1 MQHIIEQHIIELAV
15 LVLLVFLQLRYYR
28 QASKIFNVF
37 QNIFRNA
44 SYAAAQKKEVA
55 WVDTKTSRLVSVG
68 ALGKN
73 CAEGTLVIYRS
84 SREKAE
90 VFDKIMS
97 DVNSYILNC
106 KNSSPDF
113 HLMKDIVE
121 RQCDRYE
128 EEAEAIIPFPLY
140 CGLAGT
146 IFGIIFGLGG
156 IGLSE
161 GGFSGF
167 VNNPGASIGA
177 LLSGIAFAMIVSFL
191 GLLFTTLLSI
201 KHKNVKAEVDTQKNK
216 FYNWLQYSVMPNMAG
231 DLPSA
236 VNQLRE
242 YLGSF
247 NYQLDHNV
255 KKMSGV
261 FGDATKAFEQ
271 QKDILN
277 AIQQMDVAKMAHYN
291 MKVLERFEESINHVD
306 QFNKV
311 FDTLKSAAEHID
323 DHQKNIRS
331 IADASSQINE
341 NIVRFIEEVDKHIAE
356 ATNSVNGVMQKQQE
370 AIIRALENNDD
381 QMSKTFQERHRK
393 LVEAFTD
400 YQAMAKEF
408 KELPG
413 IKKSLDALAKQMVEQ
428 NKALLALVSNVKAGR
443 NEGAKTVIAGEG
455 QGAARGPVWQKYVT
469 WGLLALVAVAVVFVG
484 ITNVFMINKMNEP
497 SRMLPVDTTMVAPA
511 DSISGDTTMAVPADS
526 FSKGTSL
533 SADKAKMETPS
544 QSSGANEVSSK
555 AKGEEKPSTAK
566 TRHSSRKPHLKG
578 KR

>member
-1 MQHIIEQHIIELAV
+1 MQHIIELAV
-15 LVLLVFLQLRYYR
+15 LALLVFLQLRYYR
-28 QASKIFNVF
+28 QAYKIFDVF
-37 QNIFRNA
+37 KGIFENA
-44 SYAAAQKKEVA
+44 TYAVAQKRDNV
-55 WVDTKTSRLVSVG
+55 WVDNDTKKMIFL
-68 ALGKN
+68 N
-73 CAEGTLVIYRS
+73 DIQEDCDEGTLVLYRAS
-84 SREKAE
+84 DENSE
-90 VFDKIMS
+90 VFEEITS
-97 DVNSYILNC
+97 DVNSYIMNC

-121 RQCDRYE
+121 RKCDRLE

-156 IGLSE
+156 IGLSK
-161 GGFSGF
+161 GGYSGF
-167 VNNPGASIGA
+167 VENPGEAIGA
-177 LLSGIAFAMIVSFL
+177 LLGGIALAMIVSFL

-201 KHKNVKAEVDTQKNK
+201 KHKNAKAVVDTQKNE

-231 DLPSA
+231 DLPAA

-247 NYQLDHNV
+247 NHQLDHNV

-261 FGDATKAFEQ
+261 FGDATKSFEQ

-277 AIQQMDVAKMAHYN
+277 AIQQMDVAKMARYN

-311 FDTLKSAAEHID
+311 FDTLKSAAEHIE
-323 DHQKNIRS
+323 DHQKIIQSN
-331 IADASSQINE
+331 AAASAKIND
-341 NIVRFIEEVDKHIAE
+341 NFVKFTEEVDKHIAE

-370 AIIRALENNDD
+370 AIIRALESNDD

-413 IKKSLDALAKQMVEQ
+413 IMKSLDALAKQMGEQ
-428 NKALLALVSNVKAGR
+428 NKALLALVSNAKAGR
-443 NEGAKTVIAGEG
+443 NEGAKTVISGEG
-455 QGAARGPVWQKYVT
+455 QGAARGPLWQKYVT
-469 WGLLALVAVAVVFVG
+469 WGLLTLVAVAVVFVG

-497 SRMLPVDTTMVAPA
+497 SRMLPVDSTMLAPA
-511 DSISGDTTMAVPADS
+511 DSFSVDTTMAVPADS
-526 FSKGTSL
+526 FSEGTSL
-533 SADKAKMETPS
+533 SADKSKMETPS
-544 QSSGANEVSSK
+544 QSSGAKEVSSK

-566 TRHSSRKPHLKG
+566 TRLSSKKPLPKG

>member
-1 MQHIIEQHIIELAV
+1 MLHIVEIAGLAV
-15 LVLLVFLQLRYYR
+15 LVYLQLRYYR
-28 QASKIFNVF
+28 QAYKIFDVF
-37 QNIFRNA
+37 KGIFENA
-44 SYAAAQKKEVA
+44 TYAVAQKRDNV
-55 WVDTKTSRLVSVG
+55 WVDNDTKKMIFL
-68 ALGKN
+68 N
-73 CAEGTLVIYRS
+73 DIQEDCDEGTLVLY
-84 SREKAE
+84 KASDENSE
-90 VFDKIMS
+90 VFEEITS
-97 DVNSYILNC
+97 DVNSYIMNC

-121 RQCDRYE
+121 RKCDRYE

-216 FYNWLQYSVMPNMAG
+216 FYNWLQYSVMPSMAG
-231 DLPSA
+231 DLPAA

-247 NYQLDHNV
+247 NHQLDHNV
-255 KKMSGV
+255 KKMSSV
-261 FGDATKAFEQ
+261 FGNATQAFEQ
-271 QKDILN
+271 QKDILQ
-277 AIQQMDVAKMAHYN
+277 AIQELDVAKMARYN

-323 DHQKNIRS
+323 DHQTNIRS

-341 NIVRFIEEVDKHIAE
+341 NIVRFIEDVDKHIAE

-413 IKKSLDALAKQMVEQ
+413 IKKSLDALAKQMGEQ
-428 NKALLALVSNVKAGR
+428 NKALLALVSNAKAGR
-443 NEGAKTVIAGEG
+443 NEGAKTVISSEG

-511 DSISGDTTMAVPADS
+511 DSVSVDSTMAVPADS
-526 FSKGTSL
+526 FSKGTSP

-555 AKGEEKPSTAK
+555 AKDEEKTSTAK

>member
-1 MQHIIEQHIIELAV
+1 MQHIVEIVV
-15 LVLLVFLQLRYYR
+15 LVILVILQLRYYR
-28 QASKIFNVF
+28 QASKIFDVF
-37 QNIFRNA
+37 QSIFRNA
-44 SYAAAQKKEVA
+44 SYAVAQKKEGVWIDA
-55 WVDTKTSRLVSVG
+55 STYQAMDFGDWG
-68 ALGKN
+68 EN
-73 CAEGTLVIYRS
+73 CVEGTLVIYRS
-84 SREKAE
+84 SDENSE
-90 VFDKIMS
+90 VFEEITS
-97 DVNSYILNC
+97 DVNSYIMNC

-121 RQCDRYE
+121 RKCDRLE

-167 VNNPGASIGA
+167 VKNPGEAIGA
-177 LLSGIAFAMIVSFL
+177 LLGGIALAMIVSFL

-201 KHKNVKAEVDTQKNK
+201 KHKNAKAVVDTQKNK

-231 DLPSA
+231 DLPAA

-247 NYQLDHNV
+247 NHQLDHNV
-255 KKMSGV
+255 KKMSSV
-261 FGDATKAFEQ
+261 FGNATQAFEQ
-271 QKDILN
+271 QKDILQ
-277 AIQQMDVAKMAHYN
+277 AIQELDVAKMARYN

-311 FDTLKSAAEHID
+311 FDTLKSAAEHIE
-323 DHQKNIRS
+323 DHQKIIQSN
-331 IADASSQINE
+331 AAASAKIND
-341 NIVRFIEEVDKHIAE
+341 NFVKFTEEVDKHIAE
-356 ATNSVNGVMQKQQE
+356 ATNSVNRVMQKQQE

-428 NKALLALVSNVKAGR
+428 NKALLALVSNAKAGR
-443 NEGAKTVIAGEG
+443 NEGAKTVISGEG
-455 QGAARGPVWQKYVT
+455 QGSTSSPAWQKYVT

-497 SRMLPVDTTMVAPA
+497 SRMLPVDSTMVAPA
-511 DSISGDTTMAVPADS
+511 DSVSVDTTTAVPTAP
-526 FSKGTSL
+526 FSEGTSP

-544 QSSGANEVSSK
+544 QGSGANEVYSK

-566 TRHSSRKPHLKG
+566 TRLSSRKPHSKG

>member
-1 MQHIIEQHIIELAV
+1 MQHIIELAV
-15 LVLLVFLQLRYYR
+15 LALLVFLQLRYYR
-28 QASKIFNVF
+28 QASKIFDVF
-37 QNIFRNA
+37 QSIFRNA
-44 SYAAAQKKEVA
+44 SYAVAQKKEGVWIDA
-55 WVDTKTSRLVSVG
+55 STYQAMDFGDWG
-68 ALGKN
+68 EN
-73 CAEGTLVIYRS
+73 CVEGTLVIYRS
-84 SREKAE
+84 SDGNSE
-90 VFDKIMS
+90 VFEEITS
-97 DVNSYILNC
+97 DVNSYIMNC

-121 RQCDRYE
+121 RKCDRLE

-156 IGLSE
+156 IGLSK

-167 VNNPGASIGA
+167 VKTPEVAIGA
-177 LLSGIAFAMIVSFL
+177 LLGGIALAMIVSFL

-201 KHKNVKAEVDTQKNK
+201 KHKNAKAVVDTQKNE

-231 DLPSA
+231 DLPAA

-247 NYQLDHNV
+247 NHQLDHNV
-255 KKMSGV
+255 KKMSNV
-261 FGDATKAFEQ
+261 FGNATQAFEQ
-271 QKDILN
+271 PKDILN

-311 FDTLKSAAEHID
+311 FDTLKSAAEHIE
-323 DHQKNIRS
+323 DHQKIIQRN
-331 IADASSQINE
+331 AAASAKIND
-341 NIVRFIEEVDKHIAE
+341 NFVKFTEEVDKHIAE

-413 IKKSLDALAKQMVEQ
+413 IKKSLDALAKQMGEQ
-428 NKALLALVSNVKAGR
+428 NKALLALVSNAKAGR
-443 NEGAKTVIAGEG
+443 NEGAKTVISSEG
-455 QGAARGPVWQKYVT
+455 QGVARGPVWQKYVT

-497 SRMLPVDTTMVAPA
+497 SKMLPVDTTMVAPA
-511 DSISGDTTMAVPADS
+511 DSVSADSTMAVPADS
-526 FSKGTSL
+526 FSKGTSP
-533 SADKAKMETPS
+533 SADKSKMETPS
-544 QSSGANEVSSK
+544 QSSGAKEVSSK
-555 AKGEEKPSTAK
+555 AKGEEKPSTVK
-566 TRHSSRKPHLKG
+566 TRLSSKKPLPKG

>member
-1 MQHIIEQHIIELAV
+1 
-15 LVLLVFLQLRYYR
+15 
-28 QASKIFNVF
+28 
-37 QNIFRNA
+37 
-44 SYAAAQKKEVA
+44 
-55 WVDTKTSRLVSVG
+55 
-68 ALGKN
+68 
-73 CAEGTLVIYRS
+73 
-84 SREKAE
+84 
-90 VFDKIMS
+90 
-97 DVNSYILNC
+97 
-106 KNSSPDF
+106 
-113 HLMKDIVE
+113 MKDIVE
-121 RQCDRYE
+121 RKCDRYE

-216 FYNWLQYSVMPNMAG
+216 FYNWLQYSVMPSMAG
-231 DLPSA
+231 DLPAA

-247 NYQLDHNV
+247 NHQLDHNV
-255 KKMSGV
+255 KKMSSV
-261 FGDATKAFEQ
+261 FGNATQAFEQ
-271 QKDILN
+271 QKDILQ
-277 AIQQMDVAKMAHYN
+277 AIQELDVAKMARYN

-311 FDTLKSAAEHID
+311 FDTLKSAAEHIE
-323 DHQKNIRS
+323 DHQKIIQSN
-331 IADASSQINE
+331 AAASAKIND
-341 NIVRFIEEVDKHIAE
+341 NFVKFTEEVDKHIAE

-413 IKKSLDALAKQMVEQ
+413 IKKSLDALAKQMGEQ
-428 NKALLALVSNVKAGR
+428 NKALLALVSNAKAGR
-443 NEGAKTVIAGEG
+443 NEGAKTVISSEG
-455 QGAARGPVWQKYVT
+455 QGVARGPVWQKYVT

-497 SRMLPVDTTMVAPA
+497 SKMLPVDTTMVAPA
-511 DSISGDTTMAVPADS
+511 DSVSADSTMAVPADS
-526 FSKGTSL
+526 FSKGTSP

-566 TRHSSRKPHLKG
+566 TRLSSRKPHLKG

>member
-1 MQHIIEQHIIELAV
+1 MQHKIELAV
-15 LVLLVFLQLRYYR
+15 LALLVFLQLRYYY
-28 QASKIFNVF
+28 QASKIFDVF

-44 SYAAAQKKEVA
+44 SYAVAQKRDKI
-55 WVDTKTSRLVSVG
+55 WVDSNTKEMIFSNRFG
-68 ALGKN
+68 ED
-73 CAEGTLVIYRS
+73 CDEGTLVLYKS
-84 SREKAE
+84 SDENSE
-90 VFDKIMS
+90 VFEEITS
-97 DVNSYILNC
+97 DVNSYIMNC

-121 RQCDRYE
+121 RKCDRYE

-216 FYNWLQYSVMPNMAG
+216 FYNWLQYSVMPSMAG
-231 DLPSA
+231 DLPAA

-247 NYQLDHNV
+247 NHQLDHNV

-271 QKDILN
+271 QKNILN

-291 MKVLERFEESINHVD
+291 MKVLERFEESINHVA

-341 NIVRFIEEVDKHIAE
+341 NIVRFIEDVDNHIIA
-356 ATNSVNGVMQKQQE
+356 ATKSVNDVMTEQRDT
-370 AIIRALENNDD
+370 IIRALENNDV

-413 IKKSLDALAKQMVEQ
+413 IKKSLDALAKQMGEQ
-428 NKALLALVSNVKAGR
+428 NKALLALVSNAKAGR
-443 NEGAKTVIAGEG
+443 NEGAKTVISSEG

-511 DSISGDTTMAVPADS
+511 DSVSVDSTMAVPADS
-526 FSKGTSL
+526 FSKGTSP

-555 AKGEEKPSTAK
+555 AKDEEKTSTAK

>member
-1 MQHIIEQHIIELAV
+1 MQHIVEIAV
-15 LVLLVFLQLRYYR
+15 LALLVFLQLRYYR

-44 SYAAAQKKEVA
+44 SYPVAQKKQGV
-55 WVDTKTSRLVSVG
+55 WVDSSTG
-68 ALGKN
+68 QAMDFGDWGEN
-73 CAEGTLVIYRS
+73 CVEGTLVIYRS
-84 SREKAE
+84 SDENSE
-90 VFDKIMS
+90 VFEEITS
-97 DVNSYILNC
+97 DINSYIMNC

-121 RQCDRYE
+121 RKCDRLE

-156 IGLSE
+156 IGLSK

-167 VNNPGASIGA
+167 VNNPGEAIGA
-177 LLSGIAFAMIVSFL
+177 LLGGIALAMIVSFL

-201 KHKNVKAEVDTQKNK
+201 KHKNAKAVVDTQKNE

-231 DLPSA
+231 DLPAA

-247 NYQLDHNV
+247 NHQLDHNV

-311 FDTLKSAAEHID
+311 FDTLKSAAEHIE
-323 DHQKNIRS
+323 DHQKIIKSNAAVS
-331 IADASSQINE
+331 AKIND
-341 NIVRFIEEVDKHIAE
+341 NFVKFTEEVDKHIAE

-413 IKKSLDALAKQMVEQ
+413 IKKSLDALAKQMGEQ
-428 NKALLALVSNVKAGR
+428 NKALLALVSNAKAGR
-443 NEGAKTVIAGEG
+443 NEGAKTVISSEG

-497 SRMLPVDTTMVAPA
+497 SRMLPVDSTMVAPA
-511 DSISGDTTMAVPADS
+511 DSVSVDSTMAVPADS
-526 FSKGTSL
+526 FSKVNSPSTV
-533 SADKAKMETPS
+533 KAKMETPS
-544 QSSGANEVSSK
+544 LSSGAVEVSAK

-578 KR
+578 KL

>member
-1 MQHIIEQHIIELAV
+1 MQHIIELAV
-15 LVLLVFLQLRYYR
+15 LALLVFLQLRYYR
-28 QASKIFNVF
+28 QAYKIFDVF
-37 QNIFRNA
+37 KGIFENA
-44 SYAAAQKKEVA
+44 TYAVAQKRDNV
-55 WVDTKTSRLVSVG
+55 WVDNDTKKMIFL
-68 ALGKN
+68 N
-73 CAEGTLVIYRS
+73 DIQEDCDEGTLVLYRAS
-84 SREKAE
+84 DENSE
-90 VFDKIMS
+90 VFEEITS
-97 DVNSYILNC
+97 DVNSYIMNC

-121 RQCDRYE
+121 RKCDRYE

-216 FYNWLQYSVMPNMAG
+216 FYNWLQYSVMPSMAG
-231 DLPSA
+231 DLPAA

-247 NYQLDHNV
+247 NHQLDHNV
-255 KKMSGV
+255 KKMSSV
-261 FGDATKAFEQ
+261 FGNATQAFEQ
-271 QKDILN
+271 QKDILQ
-277 AIQQMDVAKMAHYN
+277 AIQELDVAKMARYN

-306 QFNKV
+306 QFNKI
-311 FDTLKSAAEHID
+311 FDTLKSAAEHIE
-323 DHQKNIRS
+323 DHQKIIQSN
-331 IADASSQINE
+331 AAASAKIND
-341 NIVRFIEEVDKHIAE
+341 NFVKFTEEVDKHIAE

-413 IKKSLDALAKQMVEQ
+413 IKKSLDALAKQMGEQ

-443 NEGAKTVIAGEG
+443 NEGAKTVISSEG

-511 DSISGDTTMAVPADS
+511 DSV
-526 FSKGTSL
+526 SKGTSP

>member
-1 MQHIIEQHIIELAV
+1 MQHIIELAV
-15 LVLLVFLQLRYYR
+15 LALLVFLQLRYYR
-28 QASKIFNVF
+28 QAYKIFDVF
-37 QNIFRNA
+37 KGIFENA
-44 SYAAAQKKEVA
+44 TYAVAQKRDNV
-55 WVDTKTSRLVSVG
+55 WVDNDTKKMIFL
-68 ALGKN
+68 N
-73 CAEGTLVIYRS
+73 DIQEDCDEGTLVLYRAS
-84 SREKAE
+84 DENSE
-90 VFDKIMS
+90 VFEEITS
-97 DVNSYILNC
+97 DVNSYIMNC

-121 RQCDRYE
+121 RKCDRYE

-216 FYNWLQYSVMPNMAG
+216 FYNWLQYSVMPSMAG
-231 DLPSA
+231 DLPAA

-247 NYQLDHNV
+247 NHQLDHNV
-255 KKMSGV
+255 KKMSSV
-261 FGDATKAFEQ
+261 FGNATQAFEQ
-271 QKDILN
+271 QKDILQ
-277 AIQQMDVAKMAHYN
+277 AIQELDVAKMARYN

-311 FDTLKSAAEHID
+311 FDTLKSAAEHIE
-323 DHQKNIRS
+323 DHQTNIRS

-341 NIVRFIEEVDKHIAE
+341 NIVRFIEDVDKHIAE

-413 IKKSLDALAKQMVEQ
+413 IKKSLDALAKQMGEQ
-428 NKALLALVSNVKAGR
+428 NKALLALVSNAKAGR
-443 NEGAKTVIAGEG
+443 NEGAKTVISSEG

-511 DSISGDTTMAVPADS
+511 DSVSVDSTMAVPADS
-526 FSKGTSL
+526 FSKGTSP

-566 TRHSSRKPHLKG
+566 TRLSSRKPHLKG

>member
-1 MQHIIEQHIIELAV
+1 MQHIVEIAV
-15 LVLLVFLQLRYYR
+15 LAILVILQLRYYR
-28 QASKIFNVF
+28 QAYKIFDVFKRIFYNAGYSVAQKRGNIWVDPVRKKNVF
-37 QNIFRNA
+37 
-44 SYAAAQKKEVA
+44 
-55 WVDTKTSRLVSVG
+55 
-68 ALGKN
+68 LGDLGDN
-73 CAEGTLVIYRS
+73 CDEGTLVLYKTS
-84 SREKAE
+84 DENSE
-90 VFDKIMS
+90 VFEEITS
-97 DVNSYILNC
+97 DVNSYIMNC
-106 KNSSPDF
+106 RNSSPDF

-121 RQCDRYE
+121 RKCDRYE

-156 IGLSE
+156 IGLSD

-167 VNNPGASIGA
+167 VDNPGASIGA

-216 FYNWLQYSVMPNMAG
+216 FYNWLQYSVMPSMAG

-242 YLGSF
+242 YLSSF
-247 NYQLDHNV
+247 NHQLDRNV
-255 KKMSGV
+255 NRMSGV

-277 AIQQMDVAKMAHYN
+277 AIQQLDVAKMAHYN

-311 FDTLKSAAEHID
+311 FDTLKSAAEHIE
-323 DHQKNIRS
+323 DHQKIIKRN
-331 IADASSQINE
+331 AAASAKIND
-341 NIVRFIEEVDKHIAE
+341 NFVKFTEEVDKHIAE

-413 IKKSLDALAKQMVEQ
+413 IKKSLDALAKQMGEQ
-428 NKALLALVSNVKAGR
+428 NKALLALVSNAKAGR
-443 NEGAKTVIAGEG
+443 NEGAKTVISSEG
-455 QGAARGPVWQKYVT
+455 QGAASSPVWQKYIT

-484 ITNVFMINKMNEP
+484 ITNIFMINKMNEP

-511 DSISGDTTMAVPADS
+511 DSVSVDSTMAVPADS
-526 FSKGTSL
+526 FSKGTSP
-533 SADKAKMETPS
+533 STDKAKMETPS
-544 QSSGANEVSSK
+544 QSSGADEVSSK

-566 TRHSSRKPHLKG
+566 TRHSSKKPHPKG

>member
-1 MQHIIEQHIIELAV
+1 MQHIVEIAV
-15 LVLLVFLQLRYYR
+15 LAILVILQLRYYR
-28 QASKIFNVF
+28 QAYKIFDVF
-37 QNIFRNA
+37 KRIFYNA
-44 SYAAAQKKEVA
+44 GYSVAQKRGNI
-55 WVDTKTSRLVSVG
+55 WVDPVRKKCVFLDDFG
-68 ALGKN
+68 DN
-73 CAEGTLVIYRS
+73 CDEGTLVLYKTS
-84 SREKAE
+84 DENSE
-90 VFDKIMS
+90 VFEEITS
-97 DVNSYILNC
+97 DVNSYIMNC
-106 KNSSPDF
+106 RNSSPDF

-121 RQCDRYE
+121 RKCDRYE

-146 IFGIIFGLGG
+146 IFGIILGLGG
-156 IGLSE
+156 IGLSD

-167 VNNPGASIGA
+167 VDNPGASIGA

-201 KHKNVKAEVDTQKNK
+201 KHKNVKAEVDTQKNE
-216 FYNWLQYSVMPNMAG
+216 FYNWLQYSVMPSMAG

-247 NYQLDHNV
+247 NHQLDHNV

-277 AIQQMDVAKMAHYN
+277 AIQQMDVAKMARYN

-311 FDTLKSAAEHID
+311 FDTLKSAAEHIE
-323 DHQKNIRS
+323 DHQKIIQSN
-331 IADASSQINE
+331 AAASAKIND
-341 NIVRFIEEVDKHIAE
+341 NFVKFTEEVDKHIAE

-370 AIIRALENNDD
+370 AILRALENNDE
-381 QMSKTFQERHRK
+381 QMAKTFQERHRK

-413 IKKSLDALAKQMVEQ
+413 IKKSLDALAKQMGEQ
-428 NKALLALVSNVKAGR
+428 NKALLALVSNVKTGR
-443 NEGAKTVIAGEG
+443 NEGAKTVISDEG

-497 SRMLPVDTTMVAPA
+497 SRILPVDSTTAA
-511 DSISGDTTMAVPADS
+511 PADS
-526 FSKGTSL
+526 FSEGTSP
-533 SADKAKMETPS
+533 SADKSKMDGS
-544 QSSGANEVSSK
+544 SSSGAKEMSSK
-555 AKGEEKPSTAK
+555 AKGEEKSSRAK
-566 TRHSSRKPHLKG
+566 IRHSSKKHHPKG

>member
-1 MQHIIEQHIIELAV
+1 MLHIVEIAGLAV
-15 LVLLVFLQLRYYR
+15 LVYLQLRYYR
-28 QASKIFNVF
+28 QAYKIFDVF
-37 QNIFRNA
+37 KGIFENA
-44 SYAAAQKKEVA
+44 TYAVAQKRDNV
-55 WVDTKTSRLVSVG
+55 WVDNDTKKMIFL
-68 ALGKN
+68 N
-73 CAEGTLVIYRS
+73 DIQEDCDEGTLVLY
-84 SREKAE
+84 KASDENSE
-90 VFDKIMS
+90 VFEEITS
-97 DVNSYILNC
+97 DVNSYIMNC

-121 RQCDRYE
+121 RKCDRYE

-216 FYNWLQYSVMPNMAG
+216 FYNWLQYSVMPSMAG
-231 DLPSA
+231 DLPAA

-247 NYQLDHNV
+247 NHQLDHNV

-271 QKDILN
+271 QKNILN

-291 MKVLERFEESINHVD
+291 MKVLERFEESINHVA

-341 NIVRFIEEVDKHIAE
+341 NIVRFIEDVDNHIIA
-356 ATNSVNGVMQKQQE
+356 ATKSVNDVMTEQRDT
-370 AIIRALENNDD
+370 IIRALENNDV

-413 IKKSLDALAKQMVEQ
+413 IKKSLDALAKQMGEQ
-428 NKALLALVSNVKAGR
+428 NKALLALVSNAKAGR
-443 NEGAKTVIAGEG
+443 NEGAKTVISSEG

-511 DSISGDTTMAVPADS
+511 DSVSVDSTMAVPADS
-526 FSKGTSL
+526 FSKGTSP

-544 QSSGANEVSSK
+544 QSSGANGVSSK
-555 AKGEEKPSTAK
+555 AKDEEKTSTAK

>member
-1 MQHIIEQHIIELAV
+1 MLHIVEIAGLAV
-15 LVLLVFLQLRYYR
+15 LVYLQLRYYR
-28 QASKIFNVF
+28 QAYKIFDVF
-37 QNIFRNA
+37 KGIFENA
-44 SYAAAQKKEVA
+44 TYAVAQKRDNV
-55 WVDTKTSRLVSVG
+55 WVDNDTKKMIFL
-68 ALGKN
+68 N
-73 CAEGTLVIYRS
+73 DIQEDCDEGTLVLY
-84 SREKAE
+84 KASDENSE
-90 VFDKIMS
+90 VFEEITS
-97 DVNSYILNC
+97 DVNSYIMNC

-121 RQCDRYE
+121 RKCDRYE

-216 FYNWLQYSVMPNMAG
+216 FYNWLQYSVMPSMAG
-231 DLPSA
+231 DLPAA

-247 NYQLDHNV
+247 NHQLDHNV
-255 KKMSGV
+255 KKMSSV
-261 FGDATKAFEQ
+261 FGNATQAFEQ
-271 QKDILN
+271 QKDILQ
-277 AIQQMDVAKMAHYN
+277 AIQELDVAKMARYN

-311 FDTLKSAAEHID
+311 FDTLKSAAEHIE
-323 DHQKNIRS
+323 DHQKIIQSN
-331 IADASSQINE
+331 AAASAKIND
-341 NIVRFIEEVDKHIAE
+341 NFVKFTEEVDKHIAE

-413 IKKSLDALAKQMVEQ
+413 IKKSLDALAKQMGEQ
-428 NKALLALVSNVKAGR
+428 NKALLALVSNAKAGR
-443 NEGAKTVIAGEG
+443 NEGAKTVISSEG
-455 QGAARGPVWQKYVT
+455 QGVARGPVWQKYVT

-511 DSISGDTTMAVPADS
+511 DSVSVDSTMAVPADS
-526 FSKGTSL
+526 FSKGTSP
-533 SADKAKMETPS
+533 SADKAKTETPS

-555 AKGEEKPSTAK
+555 AKDEEKTSTAK

>member
-1 MQHIIEQHIIELAV
+1 MQHIVEIAV
-15 LVLLVFLQLRYYR
+15 LAILVILQLRYYR
-28 QASKIFNVF
+28 QAYKIFDVFKRIFYNAGYSVAQKRGNIWVDPVRKKNVF
-37 QNIFRNA
+37 
-44 SYAAAQKKEVA
+44 
-55 WVDTKTSRLVSVG
+55 
-68 ALGKN
+68 LGDLGDN
-73 CAEGTLVIYRS
+73 CDEGTLVLYKTS
-84 SREKAE
+84 DENSE
-90 VFDKIMS
+90 VFEEITS
-97 DVNSYILNC
+97 DVNSYIMNC
-106 KNSSPDF
+106 RNSSPDF

-121 RQCDRYE
+121 RKCDRYE

-156 IGLSE
+156 IGLSD

-167 VNNPGASIGA
+167 VDNPGASIGA

-216 FYNWLQYSVMPNMAG
+216 FYNWLQYSVMPSMAG

-242 YLGSF
+242 YLSSF
-247 NYQLDHNV
+247 NHQLDRNV
-255 KKMSGV
+255 NRMSGV

-277 AIQQMDVAKMAHYN
+277 AIQQLDVAKMAHYN

-311 FDTLKSAAEHID
+311 FDTLKSAAEHIE
-323 DHQKNIRS
+323 DHQKIIKRN
-331 IADASSQINE
+331 AAASAKIND
-341 NIVRFIEEVDKHIAE
+341 NFVKFTEEVDKHIAE

-413 IKKSLDALAKQMVEQ
+413 IKKSLDALAKQMGEQ
-428 NKALLALVSNVKAGR
+428 NKALLALVSNAKAGR
-443 NEGAKTVIAGEG
+443 NEGAKTVISSEG
-455 QGAARGPVWQKYVT
+455 QGAASSPVWQKYIT

-484 ITNVFMINKMNEP
+484 ITNIFMINKMNEP

-511 DSISGDTTMAVPADS
+511 DSVSVDSTMAVPADS
-526 FSKGTSL
+526 FSKGTSP

-566 TRHSSRKPHLKG
+566 TRHSSKKPHPKG

>member
-1 MQHIIEQHIIELAV
+1 MQHIIELAV
-15 LVLLVFLQLRYYR
+15 LALLVFLQLRYYR
-28 QASKIFNVF
+28 QAYKIFDVF
-37 QNIFRNA
+37 KGIFENA
-44 SYAAAQKKEVA
+44 TYAVAQKRDNV
-55 WVDTKTSRLVSVG
+55 WVDNDTKKMIFL
-68 ALGKN
+68 N
-73 CAEGTLVIYRS
+73 DIQEDCDEGTLVLY
-84 SREKAE
+84 KASDENSE
-90 VFDKIMS
+90 VFEEITS
-97 DVNSYILNC
+97 DVNSYIMNC

-121 RQCDRYE
+121 RKCDRYE

-216 FYNWLQYSVMPNMAG
+216 FYNWLQYSVMPSMAG
-231 DLPSA
+231 DLPAA

-247 NYQLDHNV
+247 NHQLDHNV

-341 NIVRFIEEVDKHIAE
+341 NIVRFIEDVDNHIIA
-356 ATNSVNGVMQKQQE
+356 ATKSVNDVMTEQRDT
-370 AIIRALENNDD
+370 IIRALENNDV

-413 IKKSLDALAKQMVEQ
+413 IKKSLDALAKQMGEQ
-428 NKALLALVSNVKAGR
+428 NKALLALVSNAKAGR
-443 NEGAKTVIAGEG
+443 NEGAKTVIYSEG

-511 DSISGDTTMAVPADS
+511 DSVSADSTMAVPADS
-526 FSKGTSL
+526 FSKGTSP
-533 SADKAKMETPS
+533 SADKAKMETHS

-566 TRHSSRKPHLKG
+566 TRLSSRKPHLKG

>member
-1 MQHIIEQHIIELAV
+1 MQHIIELAV
-15 LVLLVFLQLRYYR
+15 LALLVFLQLRYYR
-28 QASKIFNVF
+28 QAYKIFDVF
-37 QNIFRNA
+37 KGIFENA
-44 SYAAAQKKEVA
+44 TYAVAQKRDNV
-55 WVDTKTSRLVSVG
+55 WVDNDTKKMIFL
-68 ALGKN
+68 N
-73 CAEGTLVIYRS
+73 DIQEDCDEGTLVLYRAS
-84 SREKAE
+84 DENSE
-90 VFDKIMS
+90 VFEEITS
-97 DVNSYILNC
+97 DVNSYIMNC

-121 RQCDRYE
+121 RKCDRYE

-156 IGLSE
+156 IGLSK

-167 VNNPGASIGA
+167 VKTPEVAIGA
-177 LLSGIAFAMIVSFL
+177 LLGGIALAMIVSFL

-201 KHKNVKAEVDTQKNK
+201 KHKNAKAVVDTQKNE

-231 DLPSA
+231 DLPAA

-247 NYQLDHNV
+247 NHQLDHNV
-255 KKMSGV
+255 KKMSSV
-261 FGDATKAFEQ
+261 FGNATQAFEQ
-271 QKDILN
+271 QKDILQ
-277 AIQQMDVAKMAHYN
+277 AIQELDVAKMARYN

-311 FDTLKSAAEHID
+311 FDTLKSAAEHIE

-341 NIVRFIEEVDKHIAE
+341 NIVRFIEDVDNHIIA
-356 ATNSVNGVMQKQQE
+356 ATKSVNDAMTEQRDT
-370 AIIRALENNDD
+370 IIRALENNDV

-413 IKKSLDALAKQMVEQ
+413 IKKSLDALAKQMGEQ
-428 NKALLALVSNVKAGR
+428 NKALLALVSNAKAGR
-443 NEGAKTVIAGEG
+443 NEGAKTVISSEG

-511 DSISGDTTMAVPADS
+511 DSVSVDSTMAVPADS
-526 FSKGTSL
+526 FSKGTSP

-555 AKGEEKPSTAK
+555 AKDEEKTSTAK

>member
-1 MQHIIEQHIIELAV
+1 MHHIIEQHIIELAV

-44 SYAAAQKKEVA
+44 SYAAAQKKEVV
-55 WVDTKTSRLVSVG
+55 WVDTKTSKLVSVG

-201 KHKNVKAEVDTQKNK
+201 KHKNVKAEVDTQKNE
-216 FYNWLQYSVMPNMAG
+216 FYNWLQYSVMPSMAG

-242 YLGSF
+242 YLSSF
-247 NYQLDHNV
+247 NHQLDRNV
-255 KKMSGV
+255 NRMSGV

-277 AIQQMDVAKMAHYN
+277 AIQQLDVAKMARYN

-311 FDTLKSAAEHID
+311 FDTLKSAAEHIE
-323 DHQKNIRS
+323 DHQKIIQSN
-331 IADASSQINE
+331 AVASAKIND
-341 NIVRFIEEVDKHIAE
+341 NFVKFTEEVDKHIAE

-370 AIIRALENNDD
+370 SIIRALENNDD

-413 IKKSLDALAKQMVEQ
+413 IKSSLDAVAKQMVAQ
-428 NKALLALVSNVKAGR
+428 NKAIRDLVSSVQHSGTTNHKKGKEVVISPSKASL
-443 NEGAKTVIAGEG
+443 EVQKTVST
-455 QGAARGPVWQKYVT
+455 PMWQRYVT
-469 WGLLALVAVAVVFVG
+469 WALLVLVTLAIIFVG
-484 ITNVFMINKMNEP
+484 VTNVLMINKMGTP
-497 SRMLPVDTTMVAPA
+497 SNIVAVDTTEAAVADTVTVDSAKIVKQAVKVPVLSPNPA
-511 DSISGDTTMAVPADS
+511 DITKPQGKNNQGKQPSGGKHQQSPKKKP
-526 FSKGTSL
+526 F
-533 SADKAKMETPS
+533 KA
-544 QSSGANEVSSK
+544 
-555 AKGEEKPSTAK
+555 
-566 TRHSSRKPHLKG
+566 TR
-578 KR
+578 

>member
-1 MQHIIEQHIIELAV
+1 MQHIVEIAV
-15 LVLLVFLQLRYYR
+15 LALLVFLQLRYYR
-28 QASKIFNVF
+28 QAYKIFDVF
-37 QNIFRNA
+37 KGIFENA
-44 SYAAAQKKEVA
+44 TYAVAQKRDNV
-55 WVDTKTSRLVSVG
+55 WVDNDTKKMIFL
-68 ALGKN
+68 N
-73 CAEGTLVIYRS
+73 DIQEDCDEGTLVLY
-84 SREKAE
+84 KASDE
-90 VFDKIMS
+90 NSQVFEEITS
-97 DVNSYILNC
+97 DVNSYIMNC

-121 RQCDRYE
+121 RKCDRYE

-201 KHKNVKAEVDTQKNK
+201 RHKNVKAEVDTQKNK
-216 FYNWLQYSVMPNMAG
+216 FYNWLQYSVMPSMAG
-231 DLPSA
+231 DLPAA

-247 NYQLDHNV
+247 NHQLDHNV
-255 KKMSGV
+255 NRMSGV

-277 AIQQMDVAKMAHYN
+277 AIQQLDVAKMARYN

-311 FDTLKSAAEHID
+311 FDTLKSAAEHIE
-323 DHQKNIRS
+323 DHQKIIKRN
-331 IADASSQINE
+331 AAASAKIND
-341 NIVRFIEEVDKHIAE
+341 NFVKFTEEVDKHIAE

-370 AIIRALENNDD
+370 AIIRALENNDN

-413 IKKSLDALAKQMVEQ
+413 IKKSLDALAKQMGEQ

-443 NEGAKTVIAGEG
+443 NVDAKTDPSDEG
-455 QGAARGPVWQKYVT
+455 KGVARGPIWQKYVT
-469 WGLLALVAVAVVFVG
+469 WGLLALVAAAVVFVG
-484 ITNVFMINKMNEP
+484 ITNVLMINKMDEP
-497 SRMLPVDTTMVAPA
+497 SRMLPVDTTVVAPA
-511 DSISGDTTMAVPADS
+511 ASVSVDS
-526 FSKGTSL
+526 SL
-533 SADKAKMETPS
+533 TADKSKMETPS
-544 QSSGANEVSSK
+544 QSSGASV
-555 AKGEEKPSTAK
+555 
-566 TRHSSRKPHLKG
+566 H
-578 KR
+578 

>member
-1 MQHIIEQHIIELAV
+1 MQHIIELAV
-15 LVLLVFLQLRYYR
+15 LALLVFLQLRYYR
-28 QASKIFNVF
+28 QAYKIFDVF
-37 QNIFRNA
+37 KGIFENA
-44 SYAAAQKKEVA
+44 TYAVAQKRDNV
-55 WVDTKTSRLVSVG
+55 WVDNDTKKMIFL
-68 ALGKN
+68 N
-73 CAEGTLVIYRS
+73 DIQEDCDEGTLVLYRAS
-84 SREKAE
+84 DENSE
-90 VFDKIMS
+90 VFEEITS
-97 DVNSYILNC
+97 DVNSYIMNC

-121 RQCDRYE
+121 RKCDRLE

-156 IGLSE
+156 IGLSK
-161 GGFSGF
+161 GGYSGF
-167 VNNPGASIGA
+167 VENPGEAIGA
-177 LLSGIAFAMIVSFL
+177 LLGGIALAMIVSFL

-201 KHKNVKAEVDTQKNK
+201 KHKNAKAVVDTQKNE

-231 DLPSA
+231 DLPAA

-242 YLGSF
+242 FLGSF
-247 NYQLDHNV
+247 NHQLDHNV

-261 FGDATKAFEQ
+261 FGDATKSFEQ

-277 AIQQMDVAKMAHYN
+277 AIQQMDVAKMARYN

-311 FDTLKSAAEHID
+311 FDTLKSAAEHIE
-323 DHQKNIRS
+323 DHQKIIQSN
-331 IADASSQINE
+331 AAASAKIND
-341 NIVRFIEEVDKHIAE
+341 NFVKFTEEVDKHIAE

-370 AIIRALENNDD
+370 VIIRALENNDD

-413 IKKSLDALAKQMVEQ
+413 IKKSLDALAKQMGEQ
-428 NKALLALVSNVKAGR
+428 NKALLALVSNAKAGR

-511 DSISGDTTMAVPADS
+511 DPFSVDSAATDSVAVDSGV
-526 FSKGTSL
+526 
-533 SADKAKMETPS
+533 
-544 QSSGANEVSSK
+544 
-555 AKGEEKPSTAK
+555 
-566 TRHSSRKPHLKG
+566 
-578 KR
+578 

>member
-1 MQHIIEQHIIELAV
+1 MQHIIELAV
-15 LVLLVFLQLRYYR
+15 LALLVFLQLRYYR
-28 QASKIFNVF
+28 QASKIFDVF
-37 QNIFRNA
+37 QSIFRNA
-44 SYAAAQKKEVA
+44 SYAVAQKKEGVWIDA
-55 WVDTKTSRLVSVG
+55 STYQAMDFGDWG
-68 ALGKN
+68 EN
-73 CAEGTLVIYRS
+73 CVEGTLVIYRS
-84 SREKAE
+84 SDGNSE
-90 VFDKIMS
+90 VFEEITS
-97 DVNSYILNC
+97 DVNSYIMNC

-121 RQCDRYE
+121 RKCDRLE

-156 IGLSE
+156 IGLSK

-167 VNNPGASIGA
+167 VKTPEVAIGA
-177 LLSGIAFAMIVSFL
+177 LLGGIALAMIVSFL

-201 KHKNVKAEVDTQKNK
+201 KHKNAKAVVDTQKNE

-231 DLPSA
+231 DLPAA

-247 NYQLDHNV
+247 NHQLDHNV
-255 KKMSGV
+255 KKMSSV
-261 FGDATKAFEQ
+261 FGNATQAFEQ
-271 QKDILN
+271 QKDILQ
-277 AIQQMDVAKMAHYN
+277 AIQELDVAKMARYN

-311 FDTLKSAAEHID
+311 FDTLKSAAEHIE
-323 DHQKNIRS
+323 DHQKIIQSN
-331 IADASSQINE
+331 AAASAKIND
-341 NIVRFIEEVDKHIAE
+341 NFVKFTEEVDKHIAE

-413 IKKSLDALAKQMVEQ
+413 IKKSLDALAKQMGEQ

-443 NEGAKTVIAGEG
+443 NEGAKTVISSEG

-511 DSISGDTTMAVPADS
+511 DSVAVDSTMAVPADS
-526 FSKGTSL
+526 FSKGISP

-566 TRHSSRKPHLKG
+566 TLHSSKKPHPKG

>member
-1 MQHIIEQHIIELAV
+1 MQHIVEIAV
-15 LVLLVFLQLRYYR
+15 LAILVILQLRYYR
-28 QASKIFNVF
+28 QAYKIFDVFKRIFYNAGYSVAQKRGNIWVDPVRKKNVF
-37 QNIFRNA
+37 
-44 SYAAAQKKEVA
+44 
-55 WVDTKTSRLVSVG
+55 
-68 ALGKN
+68 LGDLGDN
-73 CAEGTLVIYRS
+73 CDEGTLVLYKTS
-84 SREKAE
+84 DENSE
-90 VFDKIMS
+90 VFEEITS
-97 DVNSYILNC
+97 DVNSYIMNC
-106 KNSSPDF
+106 RNSSPDF

-121 RQCDRYE
+121 RKCDRYE

-156 IGLSE
+156 IGLSD

-167 VNNPGASIGA
+167 VDNPGASIGA

-216 FYNWLQYSVMPNMAG
+216 FYNWLQYSVMPSMAG

-242 YLGSF
+242 YLSSF
-247 NYQLDHNV
+247 NHQLDRNV
-255 KKMSGV
+255 NRMSGV

-277 AIQQMDVAKMAHYN
+277 AIQQLDVAKMAHYN

-311 FDTLKSAAEHID
+311 FDTLKSAAEHIE
-323 DHQKNIRS
+323 DHQKIIKRN
-331 IADASSQINE
+331 AAASAKIND
-341 NIVRFIEEVDKHIAE
+341 NFVKFTEEVDKHIAE

-413 IKKSLDALAKQMVEQ
+413 IKKSLDALAKQMGEQ
-428 NKALLALVSNVKAGR
+428 NKALLALVSNAKAGR
-443 NEGAKTVIAGEG
+443 NEGAKTVISSEG
-455 QGAARGPVWQKYVT
+455 QGAASSPVWQKYIT

-484 ITNVFMINKMNEP
+484 ITNIFMINKMNEP

-511 DSISGDTTMAVPADS
+511 DSVAVDSAATDSVAVDSGV
-526 FSKGTSL
+526 
-533 SADKAKMETPS
+533 
-544 QSSGANEVSSK
+544 
-555 AKGEEKPSTAK
+555 
-566 TRHSSRKPHLKG
+566 
-578 KR
+578 

>member
-1 MQHIIEQHIIELAV
+1 MLHIVEIAGLAV
-15 LVLLVFLQLRYYR
+15 LVYLQLRYYR
-28 QASKIFNVF
+28 QAYKIFDVF
-37 QNIFRNA
+37 KGIFENA
-44 SYAAAQKKEVA
+44 TYAVAQKRDNV
-55 WVDTKTSRLVSVG
+55 WVDNDTKKMIFL
-68 ALGKN
+68 N
-73 CAEGTLVIYRS
+73 DIQEDCDEGTLVLY
-84 SREKAE
+84 KASDENSE
-90 VFDKIMS
+90 VFEEITS
-97 DVNSYILNC
+97 DVNSYIMNC

-121 RQCDRYE
+121 RKCDRYE

-216 FYNWLQYSVMPNMAG
+216 FYNWLQYSVMPSMAG
-231 DLPSA
+231 DLPAA

-247 NYQLDHNV
+247 NHQLDHNV

-323 DHQKNIRS
+323 DHQTNIRS

-341 NIVRFIEEVDKHIAE
+341 NIVRFIEDVDKHIAE

-413 IKKSLDALAKQMVEQ
+413 IKKSLDALAKQMGEQ

-443 NEGAKTVIAGEG
+443 NEGAKTVISSEG

-484 ITNVFMINKMNEP
+484 ITNVFMNNKMNEP

-511 DSISGDTTMAVPADS
+511 DSVSVDSTMAVPADS
-526 FSKGTSL
+526 FSKGTSP

-555 AKGEEKPSTAK
+555 AKDEEKTSTAK

>member
-1 MQHIIEQHIIELAV
+1 MLHIVEIAGLAV
-15 LVLLVFLQLRYYR
+15 LVYLQLRYYR
-28 QASKIFNVF
+28 QAYKIFDVF
-37 QNIFRNA
+37 KGIFENA
-44 SYAAAQKKEVA
+44 TYAVAQKRDNV
-55 WVDTKTSRLVSVG
+55 WVDNDTKKMIFL
-68 ALGKN
+68 N
-73 CAEGTLVIYRS
+73 DIQEDCDEGTLVLY
-84 SREKAE
+84 KASDENSE
-90 VFDKIMS
+90 VFEEITS
-97 DVNSYILNC
+97 DVNSYIMNC

-121 RQCDRYE
+121 RKCDRYE

-216 FYNWLQYSVMPNMAG
+216 FYNWLQYSVMPSMAG
-231 DLPSA
+231 DLPAA

-247 NYQLDHNV
+247 NHQLDHNV

-341 NIVRFIEEVDKHIAE
+341 NIVRFIEDVDNHIIA
-356 ATNSVNGVMQKQQE
+356 ATKSVNDVMTEQRDT
-370 AIIRALENNDD
+370 IIRALENNDV

-413 IKKSLDALAKQMVEQ
+413 IKKSLDALAKQIGEQ
-428 NKALLALVSNVKAGR
+428 NKALLALVSNAKAGR
-443 NEGAKTVIAGEG
+443 NEGAKTVISSEG

-511 DSISGDTTMAVPADS
+511 DSVSVDSTMAVPADS
-526 FSKGTSL
+526 FSKGTSP

-555 AKGEEKPSTAK
+555 AKDEEKTSTAK

>member
-1 MQHIIEQHIIELAV
+1 MLHIVEIAGLAV
-15 LVLLVFLQLRYYR
+15 LVYLQLRYYR
-28 QASKIFNVF
+28 QAYKIFDVF
-37 QNIFRNA
+37 KGIFENA
-44 SYAAAQKKEVA
+44 TYAVAQKRDNV
-55 WVDTKTSRLVSVG
+55 WVDNDTKKMIFL
-68 ALGKN
+68 N
-73 CAEGTLVIYRS
+73 DIQEDCDEGTLVLY
-84 SREKAE
+84 KASDENSE
-90 VFDKIMS
+90 VFEEITS
-97 DVNSYILNC
+97 DVNSYIMNC

-121 RQCDRYE
+121 RKCDRYE

-216 FYNWLQYSVMPNMAG
+216 FYNWLQYSVMPSMAG
-231 DLPSA
+231 DLPAA

-247 NYQLDHNV
+247 NHQLDHNV

-341 NIVRFIEEVDKHIAE
+341 NIVRFIEDVDNHIIA
-356 ATNSVNGVMQKQQE
+356 ATKSVNDVMTEQRDT
-370 AIIRALENNDD
+370 IIRALENNDV

-413 IKKSLDALAKQMVEQ
+413 IKKSLDALAKQMGEQ
-428 NKALLALVSNVKAGR
+428 NKALLALVSNAKAGR
-443 NEGAKTVIAGEG
+443 NEGAKTVISSEG

-511 DSISGDTTMAVPADS
+511 DSVSVDSTMAVPADS
-526 FSKGTSL
+526 FSKGTSP

-555 AKGEEKPSTAK
+555 AKDEEKTSTAK

>member
-1 MQHIIEQHIIELAV
+1 MLHIVEIAGLAV
-15 LVLLVFLQLRYYR
+15 LVYLQLRYYR
-28 QASKIFNVF
+28 QAYKIFDVF
-37 QNIFRNA
+37 KGIFENA
-44 SYAAAQKKEVA
+44 TYAVAQKRDNV
-55 WVDTKTSRLVSVG
+55 WVDNDTKKMIFL
-68 ALGKN
+68 N
-73 CAEGTLVIYRS
+73 DIQEDCDEGTLVLY
-84 SREKAE
+84 KASDENSE
-90 VFDKIMS
+90 VFEEITS
-97 DVNSYILNC
+97 DVNSYIMNC

-121 RQCDRYE
+121 RKCDRYE

-216 FYNWLQYSVMPNMAG
+216 FYNWLQYSVMPSMAG
-231 DLPSA
+231 DLPAA

-247 NYQLDHNV
+247 NHQLDHNV

-323 DHQKNIRS
+323 NHQTNIRS

-341 NIVRFIEEVDKHIAE
+341 NIVRFIEDVDKHIAE

-413 IKKSLDALAKQMVEQ
+413 IKKSLDALAKQMGEQ
-428 NKALLALVSNVKAGR
+428 NKALLALVSNAKAGR
-443 NEGAKTVIAGEG
+443 NEGAKTVISSEG

-511 DSISGDTTMAVPADS
+511 DSVSVDSTMAVPADS
-526 FSKGTSL
+526 FSKGTSP

-555 AKGEEKPSTAK
+555 AKDEEKTSTAK

>member
-1 MQHIIEQHIIELAV
+1 MLHIVEIAGLAV
-15 LVLLVFLQLRYYR
+15 LVYLQLRYYR
-28 QASKIFNVF
+28 QAYKIFDVF
-37 QNIFRNA
+37 KGIFENA
-44 SYAAAQKKEVA
+44 TYAVAQKRDNV
-55 WVDTKTSRLVSVG
+55 WVDNDTKKMIFL
-68 ALGKN
+68 N
-73 CAEGTLVIYRS
+73 DIQEDCDEGTLVLY
-84 SREKAE
+84 KASDENSE
-90 VFDKIMS
+90 VFEEITS
-97 DVNSYILNC
+97 DVNSYIMNC

-121 RQCDRYE
+121 RKCDRYE

-216 FYNWLQYSVMPNMAG
+216 FYNWLQYSVMPSMAG
-231 DLPSA
+231 DLPAA

-247 NYQLDHNV
+247 NHQLDHNV

-323 DHQKNIRS
+323 DHQTNIRS

-341 NIVRFIEEVDKHIAE
+341 NIVRFIEDVDKHIAE

-413 IKKSLDALAKQMVEQ
+413 IKKSLDALAKQMGEQ
-428 NKALLALVSNVKAGR
+428 NKALLALVSNAKAGR
-443 NEGAKTVIAGEG
+443 NEGAKTVISSEG

-511 DSISGDTTMAVPADS
+511 DSVSVDSTMAVPADS
-526 FSKGTSL
+526 FSKGTSP

-555 AKGEEKPSTAK
+555 AKDEEKTSTAK

>member
-1 MQHIIEQHIIELAV
+1 MQHKIELAV
-15 LVLLVFLQLRYYR
+15 LALLVFLQLRYYY
-28 QASKIFNVF
+28 QASKIFDVF

-44 SYAAAQKKEVA
+44 SYAVAQKRDKI
-55 WVDTKTSRLVSVG
+55 WVDSNTKEIIFSNRFG
-68 ALGKN
+68 ED
-73 CAEGTLVIYRS
+73 CAEGTLVLYRAS
-84 SREKAE
+84 GKNSQ
-90 VFDKIMS
+90 VFEEITS
-97 DVNSYILNC
+97 DVNSYIMNC

-121 RQCDRYE
+121 RKCDRYE

-146 IFGIIFGLGG
+146 IFGIILGLGG
-156 IGLSE
+156 IGLSD

-167 VNNPGASIGA
+167 VDNPGASIGA

-242 YLGSF
+242 YLSRF
-247 NYQLDHNV
+247 NHQLDRNV
-255 KKMSGV
+255 NRMSRV
-261 FGDATKAFEQ
+261 FGDATKVFEQ

-277 AIQQMDVAKMAHYN
+277 AIQQLDVAKMARYN
-291 MKVLERFEESINHVD
+291 MKVLERFEESINHID

-311 FDTLKSAAEHID
+311 FDTLKSVAEHLD
-323 DHQKNIRS
+323 DHQKIIQSN
-331 IADASSQINE
+331 AAASAKIND
-341 NIVRFIEEVDKHIAE
+341 NFVKFTEEVDKHIAE
-356 ATNSVNGVMQKQQE
+356 ATNSVNWVMQKQQE
-370 AIIRALENNDD
+370 SIIRALENNDN

-413 IKKSLDALAKQMVEQ
+413 IKSSLDAVAKQMVVQ
-428 NKALLALVSNVKAGR
+428 NKAIRDLVSSVQHSGTTNHKKGKEVVISPSKDSL
-443 NEGAKTVIAGEG
+443 EVQKTEST
-455 QGAARGPVWQKYVT
+455 PMWQRYVT
-469 WGLLALVAVAVVFVG
+469 WALLVLVTLAIIFVG
-484 ITNVFMINKMNEP
+484 VTNVLMINKMGTP
-497 SRMLPVDTTMVAPA
+497 SNIVAVDTAEVAVADTVAFDSAKIVKQAGQAPVPSPNPA
-511 DSISGDTTMAVPADS
+511 DITKPQEKNNRGNQPSGDKRQQSPKKKPFKATR
-526 FSKGTSL
+526 KG
-533 SADKAKMETPS
+533 
-544 QSSGANEVSSK
+544 V
-555 AKGEEKPSTAK
+555 
-566 TRHSSRKPHLKG
+566 
-578 KR
+578 

>member
-1 MQHIIEQHIIELAV
+1 MQHIIELAV
-15 LVLLVFLQLRYYR
+15 LALLVFLQLRYYR
-28 QASKIFNVF
+28 QASKIFDVF

-44 SYAAAQKKEVA
+44 SYAVAQKRDKI
-55 WVDTKTSRLVSVG
+55 WVDSNTKEMIFSNRLG
-68 ALGKN
+68 AD
-73 CAEGTLVIYRS
+73 CAEGTLVLYRAS
-84 SREKAE
+84 GKNSQ
-90 VFDKIMS
+90 VFEEITS
-97 DVNSYILNC
+97 DVNSYIMNC

-121 RQCDRYE
+121 RKCDRLE

-156 IGLSE
+156 IGLSK

-167 VNNPGASIGA
+167 VNNPGEAIGA
-177 LLSGIAFAMIVSFL
+177 LLGGIALAMIVSFL

-201 KHKNVKAEVDTQKNK
+201 KHKNAKAVVDTQKNE

-231 DLPSA
+231 DLPAA

-247 NYQLDHNV
+247 NHQLDHNV

-277 AIQQMDVAKMAHYN
+277 AIQQLDVAKMAHYN

-323 DHQKNIRS
+323 DHQKSIRS

-413 IKKSLDALAKQMVEQ
+413 IKKSLDALAKQMGEQ
-428 NKALLALVSNVKAGR
+428 NKALLALVSNAKAGR

-511 DSISGDTTMAVPADS
+511 DSVSVDSTMAVPADS
-526 FSKGTSL
+526 FSKGTSP

-555 AKGEEKPSTAK
+555 AKDEEKTSTAK

>member
-1 MQHIIEQHIIELAV
+1 M
-15 LVLLVFLQLRYYR
+15 
-28 QASKIFNVF
+28 
-37 QNIFRNA
+37 
-44 SYAAAQKKEVA
+44 
-55 WVDTKTSRLVSVG
+55 
-68 ALGKN
+68 
-73 CAEGTLVIYRS
+73 
-84 SREKAE
+84 
-90 VFDKIMS
+90 
-97 DVNSYILNC
+97 
-106 KNSSPDF
+106 
-113 HLMKDIVE
+113 
-121 RQCDRYE
+121 
-128 EEAEAIIPFPLY
+128 
-140 CGLAGT
+140 
-146 IFGIIFGLGG
+146 
-156 IGLSE
+156 SE

-216 FYNWLQYSVMPNMAG
+216 FYNWLQYSVMPSMAG
-231 DLPSA
+231 DLPAA

-247 NYQLDHNV
+247 NHQLDHNV
-255 KKMSGV
+255 KKMSSV
-261 FGDATKAFEQ
+261 FGNATQAFEQ
-271 QKDILN
+271 QKDILQ
-277 AIQQMDVAKMAHYN
+277 AIQELDVAKMARYN

-311 FDTLKSAAEHID
+311 FDTLKSAAEHIE
-323 DHQKNIRS
+323 DHQKIIQSN
-331 IADASSQINE
+331 AAASAKIND
-341 NIVRFIEEVDKHIAE
+341 NFVKFTEEVDKHIAE

-413 IKKSLDALAKQMVEQ
+413 IKKSLDALAKQMGEQ
-428 NKALLALVSNVKAGR
+428 NKALLALVNNAKAGR
-443 NEGAKTVIAGEG
+443 NEGAKTVISSEG
-455 QGAARGPVWQKYVT
+455 QGVARGPVWQKYVT

-497 SRMLPVDTTMVAPA
+497 SKMLPVDTTMVAPA
-511 DSISGDTTMAVPADS
+511 DSVAVDSTMAVPADS
-526 FSKGTSL
+526 FSKGISP

-566 TRHSSRKPHLKG
+566 TLHSSKKPHPKG

>member
-1 MQHIIEQHIIELAV
+1 MQHIIELAV
-15 LVLLVFLQLRYYR
+15 LALLVFLQLRYYR
-28 QASKIFNVF
+28 QAYKIFDVF
-37 QNIFRNA
+37 KGIFENA
-44 SYAAAQKKEVA
+44 TYAVAQKRDNV
-55 WVDTKTSRLVSVG
+55 WVDNDTKKMIFL
-68 ALGKN
+68 N
-73 CAEGTLVIYRS
+73 DIQEDCDEGTLVLYRAS
-84 SREKAE
+84 DENSE
-90 VFDKIMS
+90 VFEEITS
-97 DVNSYILNC
+97 DVNSYIMNC

-121 RQCDRYE
+121 RKCDRLE

-156 IGLSE
+156 IGLSK
-161 GGFSGF
+161 GGYSGF
-167 VNNPGASIGA
+167 VENPGEAIGA
-177 LLSGIAFAMIVSFL
+177 LLGGIALAMIVSFL

-201 KHKNVKAEVDTQKNK
+201 KHKNAKAVVDTQKNE

-231 DLPSA
+231 DLPAA

-242 YLGSF
+242 FLGSF
-247 NYQLDHNV
+247 NHQLDHNV

-261 FGDATKAFEQ
+261 FGDATKSFEQ

-277 AIQQMDVAKMAHYN
+277 AIQQMDVAKMARYN
-291 MKVLERFEESINHVD
+291 MKVLERFEESVNHVD

-311 FDTLKSAAEHID
+311 FDTLKSAAEHIE
-323 DHQKNIRS
+323 DHQKIIQSN
-331 IADASSQINE
+331 AAASAKIND
-341 NIVRFIEEVDKHIAE
+341 NFVKFTEEVDKHIAE

-370 AIIRALENNDD
+370 AIIRALESNDD

-413 IKKSLDALAKQMVEQ
+413 IKKSLDALAKQMGEQ
-428 NKALLALVSNVKAGR
+428 NKALLALVSNAKAGR
-443 NEGAKTVIAGEG
+443 NEVAKTVISSEG

-511 DSISGDTTMAVPADS
+511 DPFSVDSAATDSVAVDSGV
-526 FSKGTSL
+526 
-533 SADKAKMETPS
+533 
-544 QSSGANEVSSK
+544 
-555 AKGEEKPSTAK
+555 
-566 TRHSSRKPHLKG
+566 
-578 KR
+578 

>member
-1 MQHIIEQHIIELAV
+1 MQHIIELAV
-15 LVLLVFLQLRYYR
+15 LALLVFLQLRYYR
-28 QASKIFNVF
+28 QAYKIFDVF
-37 QNIFRNA
+37 KGIFENA
-44 SYAAAQKKEVA
+44 SYAAAQKRENV
-55 WVDTKTSRLVSVG
+55 WVDNDTKKMIFLSG
-68 ALGKN
+68 IQED
-73 CAEGTLVIYRS
+73 CDEGTLVLYKTS
-84 SREKAE
+84 DENSE
-90 VFDKIMS
+90 VFEEITS
-97 DVNSYILNC
+97 DVNSYIMNC

-121 RQCDRYE
+121 RKCDRYE

-167 VNNPGASIGA
+167 VNNSGEAIGP
-177 LLSGIAFAMIVSFL
+177 LLGGIALAMIVSFL

-247 NYQLDHNV
+247 NHQLDHNV

-277 AIQQMDVAKMAHYN
+277 AIQQMDVAKMARYN

-323 DHQKNIRS
+323 DHQKIIQSN
-331 IADASSQINE
+331 AAASAKIND
-341 NIVRFIEEVDKHIAE
+341 NFVKFTEEVDKHIAE

-370 AIIRALENNDD
+370 AIIRALENNDE

-413 IKKSLDALAKQMVEQ
+413 IKKSLDALAKQMGEQ

-443 NEGAKTVIAGEG
+443 NEGAKTVISGEG
-455 QGAARGPVWQKYVT
+455 QGAAKGPVWQKYIT

-497 SRMLPVDTTMVAPA
+497 SRMLPVDSTMVAPA
-511 DSISGDTTMAVPADS
+511 DSVSVDSTTAAPADP
-526 FSKGTSL
+526 FSEGTSP
-533 SADKAKMETPS
+533 SADKSKMDGST
-544 QSSGANEVSSK
+544 SSGAKEVSSK
-555 AKGEEKPSTAK
+555 AKGEEKSSRAK
-566 TRHSSRKPHLKG
+566 IRHSSKKHHPKG

>member
-1 MQHIIEQHIIELAV
+1 MQHIIELAV
-15 LVLLVFLQLRYYR
+15 LALLVFLQLRYYR
-28 QASKIFNVF
+28 QASKIFDVF

-44 SYAAAQKKEVA
+44 SYAVAQKRDKI
-55 WVDTKTSRLVSVG
+55 WVDSNTKEMIFSNRLG
-68 ALGKN
+68 AD
-73 CAEGTLVIYRS
+73 CAEGTLVLYRAS
-84 SREKAE
+84 GKNSQ
-90 VFDKIMS
+90 VFEEITS
-97 DVNSYILNC
+97 DVNSYIMNC

-121 RQCDRYE
+121 RKCDRLE

-167 VNNPGASIGA
+167 VNNPGEAIGA
-177 LLSGIAFAMIVSFL
+177 LLGGIALAMIVSFL

-201 KHKNVKAEVDTQKNK
+201 KHKNAKAVVDTQKNE

-231 DLPSA
+231 DLPAA

-247 NYQLDHNV
+247 NHQLDHNV
-255 KKMSGV
+255 KKMSSV
-261 FGDATKAFEQ
+261 FGNATQAFEQ
-271 QKDILN
+271 QKDILQ
-277 AIQQMDVAKMAHYN
+277 AIQELDVAKMARYN

-311 FDTLKSAAEHID
+311 FDTLKSAAEHIE
-323 DHQKNIRS
+323 DHQKIIQSN
-331 IADASSQINE
+331 AAASAKIND
-341 NIVRFIEEVDKHIAE
+341 NFVKFTEEVDKHIAE

-413 IKKSLDALAKQMVEQ
+413 IKNSLDALAKQMGEQ
-428 NKALLALVSNVKAGR
+428 NKALLALVSNAKAGR

-484 ITNVFMINKMNEP
+484 ITNIFMINKMNEP

-511 DSISGDTTMAVPADS
+511 DS
-526 FSKGTSL
+526 FSKGTSP

>member
-1 MQHIIEQHIIELAV
+1 MLHIVEIAGLAV
-15 LVLLVFLQLRYYR
+15 LVYLQLRYYR
-28 QASKIFNVF
+28 QAYKIFDVF
-37 QNIFRNA
+37 KGIFENA
-44 SYAAAQKKEVA
+44 TYAVAQKRDNV
-55 WVDTKTSRLVSVG
+55 WVDNDTKKMIFL
-68 ALGKN
+68 N
-73 CAEGTLVIYRS
+73 DIQEDCDEGTLVLY
-84 SREKAE
+84 KASDENSE
-90 VFDKIMS
+90 VFEEITS
-97 DVNSYILNC
+97 DVNSYIMNC

-121 RQCDRYE
+121 RKCDRYE

-216 FYNWLQYSVMPNMAG
+216 FYNWLQYSVMPSMAG
-231 DLPSA
+231 DLPAA

-247 NYQLDHNV
+247 NHQLDHNV
-255 KKMSGV
+255 KKRSGV

-341 NIVRFIEEVDKHIAE
+341 NIVRFIEDVDNHIIA
-356 ATNSVNGVMQKQQE
+356 ATKSVNDVMTEQRDT
-370 AIIRALENNDD
+370 IIRALENNDD

-413 IKKSLDALAKQMVEQ
+413 IKKSLDALAKQMGEQ
-428 NKALLALVSNVKAGR
+428 NKALLALVSNAKAGR
-443 NEGAKTVIAGEG
+443 NEGAKTVISSEG
-455 QGAARGPVWQKYVT
+455 QGVARGPVWQKYVT

-497 SRMLPVDTTMVAPA
+497 SKMLPVDTTMVAPA
-511 DSISGDTTMAVPADS
+511 DSVSADSTMAVPADS
-526 FSKGTSL
+526 FSKGTSP

-544 QSSGANEVSSK
+544 QSSGANEMSSK

-566 TRHSSRKPHLKG
+566 TRLSSRKPHLKG

>member
-28 QASKIFNVF
+28 QASKIFDVF

-44 SYAAAQKKEVA
+44 SYPVAQKKQGV
-55 WVDTKTSRLVSVG
+55 WVDSSTG
-68 ALGKN
+68 QAMDFGDWDEN
-73 CAEGTLVIYRS
+73 CVEGTLVIYRS
-84 SREKAE
+84 SDENSE
-90 VFDKIMS
+90 VFEEITS
-97 DVNSYILNC
+97 DINSYIMNC

-311 FDTLKSAAEHID
+311 FDTLKSAAEHIE
-323 DHQKNIRS
+323 DHQKIIKNI
-331 IADASSQINE
+331 AAASAKIND
-341 NIVRFIEEVDKHIAE
+341 NFVKFTEEVDKHIVD
-356 ATNSVNGVMQKQQE
+356 ATKSVNGVMKEQHY
-370 AIIRALENNDD
+370 AIMRELEDNGKR
-381 QMSKTFQERHRK
+381 MSETFQERHRK

-413 IKKSLDALAKQMVEQ
+413 IKKSLDALAKQMGEQ
-428 NKALLALVSNVKAGR
+428 NKALLALVSNAKAGR
-443 NEGAKTVIAGEG
+443 NEGAKTVISGEG
-455 QGAARGPVWQKYVT
+455 QGAARGPLWQKYVT

-497 SRMLPVDTTMVAPA
+497 SRMLPVDSTMLAPA
-511 DSISGDTTMAVPADS
+511 DSVSVDTTMAVPADS
-526 FSKGTSL
+526 FSEGTSL
-533 SADKAKMETPS
+533 SADKSKMETPS
-544 QSSGANEVSSK
+544 QSSGAKEVSSK

-566 TRHSSRKPHLKG
+566 TRLSSKKPLPKG

>member
-1 MQHIIEQHIIELAV
+1 MLHIVEIAGLAV
-15 LVLLVFLQLRYYR
+15 LVYLQLRYYR
-28 QASKIFNVF
+28 QAYKIFDVF
-37 QNIFRNA
+37 KGIFENA
-44 SYAAAQKKEVA
+44 TYAVAQKRDNV
-55 WVDTKTSRLVSVG
+55 WVDNDTKKMIFL
-68 ALGKN
+68 N
-73 CAEGTLVIYRS
+73 DIQEDCDEGTLVLY
-84 SREKAE
+84 KASDENSE
-90 VFDKIMS
+90 VFEEITS
-97 DVNSYILNC
+97 DVNSYVMNC

-121 RQCDRYE
+121 RKCDRYE

-216 FYNWLQYSVMPNMAG
+216 FYNWLQYSVMPSMAG
-231 DLPSA
+231 DLPAA

-247 NYQLDHNV
+247 NHQLDHNV
-255 KKMSGV
+255 KKMSSV
-261 FGDATKAFEQ
+261 FGNATQAFEQ
-271 QKDILN
+271 QKDILQ
-277 AIQQMDVAKMAHYN
+277 AIQELDVAKMARYN

-323 DHQKNIRS
+323 DHQTNIRS

-341 NIVRFIEEVDKHIAE
+341 NIVRFIEDVDKHIAE

-413 IKKSLDALAKQMVEQ
+413 IKKSLDALAKQMGEQ
-428 NKALLALVSNVKAGR
+428 NKALLALVSNAKAGR
-443 NEGAKTVIAGEG
+443 NEGAKTVISSEG

-511 DSISGDTTMAVPADS
+511 DSVSVDSTMAVPADS
-526 FSKGTSL
+526 FSKGTSP

-555 AKGEEKPSTAK
+555 AKDEEKTSTAK